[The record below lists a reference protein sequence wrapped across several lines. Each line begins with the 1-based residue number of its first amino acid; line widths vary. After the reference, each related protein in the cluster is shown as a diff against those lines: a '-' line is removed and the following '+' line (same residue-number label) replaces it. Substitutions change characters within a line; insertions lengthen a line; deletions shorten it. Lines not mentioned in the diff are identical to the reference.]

1 MYSTCLLNKKDR
13 GVRPLVVGEYPRAIV
28 AKAAGKQ
35 VRSLADGSAAA
46 ANGVRME
53 RPNHVA
59 VLAIKFWVHWAL
71 VLERHN
77 LCVEQ
82 YFFQCIEP
90 Y

>member
-1 MYSTCLLNKKDR
+1 MLNKKDR

-53 RPNHVA
+53 SPNHVA
-59 VLAIKFWVHWAL
+59 VLAIKFWMHWAL
-71 VLERHN
+71 VLERHK

-82 YFFQCIEP
+82 YFFQCFEP